1 MLRASVTLLDITKSK
16 KNEEELGKNQSI
28 LENAEAV
35 AQVGSFEWNAKAATF
50 LFSNEFGRIF
60 DLQRA

>member
-1 MLRASVTLLDITKSK
+1 
-16 KNEEELGKNQSI
+16 LGKNQSI